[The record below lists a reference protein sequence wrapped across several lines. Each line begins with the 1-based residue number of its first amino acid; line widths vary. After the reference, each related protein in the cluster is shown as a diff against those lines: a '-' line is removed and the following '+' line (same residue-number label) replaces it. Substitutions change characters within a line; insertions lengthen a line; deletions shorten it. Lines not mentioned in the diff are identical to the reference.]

1 MIRDY
6 LIITLNNLKS
16 RKLRSWLTMIG
27 IFIGIAAVVALIGLG
42 EGLRVAITSQF
53 GFLGS
58 DLIMINTGGM
68 TGPPGTTEV
77 ENPFTRSNVEDVE
90 NVKGVGVAAGRI
102 IDQVKVEYNDQVGF
116 SLSTSMPS
124 GEDRED
130 IEEALAYRADKG
142 RLLKDGDG
150 NLVVVGA
157 GLADEDTFGKEIVP
171 GSRIKIEGEQ
181 FRVVGVLEKKG
192 NFMFDNAIA
201 LNEEVQRDLMDK
213 EEDEYDA
220 IGVRIMHRADMNEVS
235 RSIEKILR
243 KKRDV
248 DEGEEDFNVQGAQ
261 NIVEN
266 LNSILLSVNIFV
278 WIIASISLVV
288 GGIGIMNTMY
298 TAVLERTR
306 EIGIMKSIG
315 ARNSMIFGLFFFES
329 GLLGSVGGIVGIT
342 LGMLFAKSLAAIGRA
357 ALGSE
362 LIAAHFS
369 FMLIFGALMF
379 SFGVGAFFGVLP
391 AYRASRLHPVDA
403 IRFGR

>member
-1 MIRDY
+1 MLKDY
-6 LIITLNNLKS
+6 FLFSFNNLKS
-16 RKLRSWLTMIG
+16 RKLRSWLTMLG
-27 IFIGIAAVVALIGLG
+27 IFIGIAAVVSLIGLG

-68 TGPPGTTEV
+68 TGPPGSTEV
-77 ENPFTRSNVEDVE
+77 ETPFTRSNVKDVE
-90 NVKGVGVAAGRI
+90 NVKGVWVAAGRI
-102 IDQVKVEYNDQVGF
+102 IDSVKVEYNNQVGF
-116 SLSTSMPS
+116 SLSTSMPA
-124 GEDRED
+124 GDDRED
-130 IEEALAYRADKG
+130 IEEALAYEADKG
-142 RLLKDGDG
+142 RMLKDGDG
-150 NLVVVGA
+150 NLVVVGSNF
-157 GLADEDTFGKEIVP
+157 ADEDTFGKEIVP
-171 GSRIKIEGEQ
+171 GSKIKVEGEQ
-181 FRVVGVLEKKG
+181 FRVVGILEKKG
-192 NFMFDNAIA
+192 NFMFDNAIL
-201 LNEEVQRDLMDK
+201 LNEGVQRDLLDR

-220 IGVRIMHRADMNEVS
+220 IGVRIMQGVKISEVS
-235 RSIEKILR
+235 KDIEKILR
-243 KKRDV
+243 KRRDV
-248 DEGEEDFNVQGAQ
+248 DEGEEDFNVRGAQ

-315 ARNSMIFGLFFFES
+315 ARNSAIFGLFFVES

-342 LGMLFAKSLAAIGRA
+342 LGVLFAKSLAAVGRA

-362 LIAAHFS
+362 LIAAHIS
-369 FMLIFGALMF
+369 FMLVFGALMF

-403 IRFGR
+403 IRFGK